1 MKPIFSVCCLILVGG
16 LTACSESTK
25 ESLGLARRTPDAFS
39 VVTRAPLDIP
49 PDYYLRPP
57 TPGAP
62 RPQEQTPD
70 AQAANA
76 LIGGK
81 PVAKSASKIE
91 SAVLQQA
98 NVGAADPNI
107 RSTIDAETIEIIQSE
122 QPTINKIIGKGGD
135 LSTAPAPVIDPKQEL
150 ERLKSETKK

>member
-1 MKPIFSVCCLILVGG
+1 MKRMILALCALVLVG
-16 LTACSESTK
+16 CSENTK
-25 ESLGLARRTPDAFS
+25 ESLGLARRTPDAFA

-70 AQAANA
+70 AMAADV

-81 PVAKSASKIE
+81 PIAKSASKIE
-91 SAVLQQA
+91 NAVLQQA
-98 NVGAADPNI
+98 DVGAADPNI
-107 RSTIDAETIEIIQSE
+107 RSTIDAETLDIIKSE
-122 QPTINKIIGKGGD
+122 QSTINKLIGKGGD

-150 ERLKSETKK
+150 ERLKEKAQD